1 MEVGADRHLP
11 SSPRQNVAAPSLLSS
26 QTDRNGTLS
35 DFVPSANQPP
45 ATLVNNNNTSTRKLL
60 ALRLFDARKHLSN
73 SGFSPRLL
81 EDSPI
86 IAPPHSPRLREDSM
100 NNGGRPL
107 SPRLR
112 EDSMNNGRPIAPR
125 LREDS
130 MNNGGRPI
138 SPRLRGDS
146 ISSGGERVSNFVTM
160 EEGGEVAS
168 TPLLSPATRYYKTTL
183 PLYQL
188 QRKTSPL
195 SQT

>member
-11 SSPRQNVAAPSLLSS
+11 SSPSQIVAAPSLLSS

-112 EDSMNNGRPIAPR
+112 EDS
-125 LREDS
+125 
-130 MNNGGRPI
+130 
-138 SPRLRGDS
+138 